1 MVMLRRLLLALAV
14 VCAACGSSVACDDA
28 RGCVAEARQADDEAR
43 YEDAYASYTTAMS
56 FVEDAPSL
64 YNARGSVAFKA
75 GKMAESIADF
85 DRAIALEPSSEPY
98 HWQRGISHYY
108 AGRYQD
114 CIDQFDL
121 HRSVNPND
129 VENTAWHFLCV
140 ATVSGIDKAREDFL
154 PVTGDPRTPMREV
167 AQLFRGDGTVEQV
180 EAAAAAD
187 GSDSAR
193 FYGHLYLGLY
203 YETAG
208 DKTLAARHIRA
219 AVDDY
224 PATHY
229 MWHVAR
235 IHKQLKGY

>member
-1 MVMLRRLLLALAV
+1 
-14 VCAACGSSVACDDA
+14 
-28 RGCVAEARQADDEAR
+28 VAEARVADDEGR
-43 YEDAYASYTTAMS
+43 YDDAYASYTTAMS

-75 GKMAESIADF
+75 GRMAESIADF
-85 DRAIALEPSSEPY
+85 DRAIELEPGSAPY

-108 AGRYQD
+108 AERFQD

-121 HRSVNPND
+121 HRTVNPND

-140 ATVSGIDKAREDFL
+140 ATLSGIDKAREDFL
-154 PVTGDPRTPMREV
+154 AVSGDARTPMREV
-167 AQLFRGDGTVEQV
+167 ALLFRGDGTVEQV
-180 EAAAAAD
+180 QAAADAD
-187 GSDSAR
+187 GSDSAH
-193 FYGHLYLGLY
+193 FYSHLYLGLY
-203 YETAG
+203 YETTG
-208 DKTLAARHIRA
+208 DKALAARHIRA

-224 PATHY
+224 PAGHY

>member
-1 MVMLRRLLLALAV
+1 MLRRILLVLTV
-14 VCAACGSSVACDDA
+14 VCAACGSSTACDDA
-28 RGCVAEARQADDEAR
+28 RGCAAEARQADAQGR
-43 YEDAYASYTTAMS
+43 YEDAYASYTSAMT
-56 FVEDAPSL
+56 FVDDSASL

-85 DRAIALEPSSEPY
+85 DRAIELEPGSAPY

-108 AGRYQD
+108 AGRFQD
-114 CIDQFDL
+114 CINQFDE
-121 HRSVNPND
+121 HRTVNPND

-140 ATVSGIDKAREDFL
+140 ATLSGIDKAREDFL

-167 AQLFRGDGTVEQV
+167 ALLFRGDGTVEQV

-187 GSDSAR
+187 GSDSAY

-203 YETAG
+203 YETIH
-208 DKTLAARHIRA
+208 DKAAAARHIRA

-224 PATHY
+224 PASHY

-235 IHKQLKGY
+235 IHKQLMDY

>member
-1 MVMLRRLLLALAV
+1 MTYV
-14 VCAACGSSVACDDA
+14 DD
-28 RGCVAEARQADDEAR
+28 
-43 YEDAYASYTTAMS
+43 TA
-56 FVEDAPSL
+56 SL

-85 DRAIALEPSSEPY
+85 DRAIELEPGSEPY

-108 AGRYQD
+108 AGRLQD
-114 CIDQFDL
+114 CINQFDV
-121 HRSVNPND
+121 HRTVNPND

-140 ATVSGIDKAREDFL
+140 ATLSGIDKAREDFL
-154 PVTGDPRTPMREV
+154 PVKGDPRTPMREV
-167 AQLFRGDGTVEQV
+167 AELFRGTGTVEQV
-180 EAAAAAD
+180 EAAAEAD
-187 GSDSAR
+187 GSDPAR

-203 YETAG
+203 YETTG
-208 DKTLAARHIRA
+208 DKALATRHIRA

-224 PATHY
+224 PASHY

>member
-1 MVMLRRLLLALAV
+1 MMLRRLLLALTL
-14 VCAACGSSVACDDA
+14 VCTACGSSIACDDA
-28 RGCVAEARQADDEAR
+28 RGCAAEARQADEEGR
-43 YEDAYASYTTAMS
+43 YDDAYTSYTTAMT
-56 FVEDAPSL
+56 FAADAPGL

-75 GKMAESIADF
+75 GKMSESIDDF
-85 DRAIALEPSSEPY
+85 DRAVELEPGSAPY
-98 HWQRGISHYY
+98 HWQRGISYYY

-121 HRSVNPND
+121 HRTVNPND

-140 ATVSGIDKAREDFL
+140 ATLSGIDKARGEFL
-154 PVTGDPRTPMREV
+154 AVSGDARTPMREV
-167 AQLFRGDGTVEQV
+167 ALLFRGDGTVEQL

-187 GSDSAR
+187 GSDSAY

-203 YETAG
+203 YETTG
-208 DKTLAARHIRA
+208 DKALAARHIRA

-224 PATHY
+224 PADHY

-235 IHKQLKGY
+235 IHKQLKRY